1 MSRDVR
7 GKQWM
12 RIVGTI
18 TLPSMTCSSLDLPR
32 LVAKFFACLL
42 ALVGSVFSSF
52 AYSPGDLVRASKKD
66 TLNFFGEPLL
76 GVPKGQEFTVLKHQQ
91 GSGIVYLAFVQKEGA
106 VVAVTLPESSVEA
119 VPMDGWTLT
128 LRGAQFFREQ
138 RFDDAKKLLMEAG
151 KDPSYRRLTQRM
163 IASIDAVGA
172 AARFVMNA
180 LAEFHSSGGSDLA
193 KVKLTNA
200 QQSFASCSLKIREVT
215 AEIDSLGYTSLSYSL
230 DEGLDRLALKALP
243 AAVNPGQVSLP
254 PSKLEK
260 ENLAARASKAAFSV
274 VRCRQAVAVRRLM
287 EASQYISEGLAAEP
301 ARPELKAM
309 QVKVVE
315 DIKDAEGR
323 CDAAQEN
330 RKRNLSQ
337 ALLSLERAVKL
348 CADHPMVLK
357 LRDEMSGA
365 LEAKTAP
372 PVTKEFIAAAKS
384 SASESAL
391 VEGHRLYTN
400 RCSQCH
406 DLEMLDSRSVGGWK
420 DEVAGMAGR
429 AKIDAAQQASIV
441 QYITAALSVVKGN

>member
-1 MSRDVR
+1 
-7 GKQWM
+7 M
-12 RIVGTI
+12 RITKTI
-18 TLPSMTCSSLDLPR
+18 TLPSMTCSSHHLPSFA
-32 LVAKFFACLL
+32 AKFFTWLL
-42 ALVGSVFSSF
+42 VVTASGLSSF

-76 GVPKGQEFTVLKHQQ
+76 SAPKGQEFTVLKHQQ
-91 GSGIVYLAFVQKEGA
+91 GSGVVYLAFVQKEGA
-106 VVAVTLPESSVEA
+106 VVAVTLPEASVEA
-119 VPMDGWTLT
+119 VPMDAWVLT
-128 LRGAQFFREQ
+128 LRGAQFFRDH
-138 RFDDAKKLLMEAG
+138 RFDDARKLLMEAA
-151 KDPSYRRLTQRM
+151 KDASYRRLAQKM

-172 AARFVMNA
+172 AARPAMQA
-180 LAEFHSSGGSDLA
+180 LGEFQSSGGSEVA

-200 QQSFASCSLKIREVT
+200 QQSFASCSLKIREVS
-215 AEIDSLGYTSLSYSL
+215 ADLDGLGYTSLSYAL
-230 DEGLDRLALKALP
+230 DEGLDRLAVKALP
-243 AAVNPGQVSLP
+243 SAANPGQVSLP

-274 VRCRQAVAVRRLM
+274 VRCRQAIAVRRLM
-287 EASQYISEGLAAEP
+287 EASQYISDGLAAEP

-309 QVKVVE
+309 QLKVLE

-330 RKRNLSQ
+330 RKRNLGQ

-372 PVTKEFIAAAKS
+372 PVTKEFVAAAKS
-384 SASESAL
+384 SAPESSL
-391 VEGHRLYTN
+391 VEGHRLYTT

-406 DLEMLDSRSVGGWK
+406 DLEMLDSRSAGSWK

-441 QYITAALSVVKGN
+441 QYIAAALSVVKAH